1 MIGLIQDNRST
12 IEGLC
17 KKYGVARLDVFG
29 SAAAGGFDADS
40 SDLDFLVEF
49 KPREPGALA
58 DAYFGLLAELENIFH
73 RDIDLVTPGAIR
85 NPYFRRGI
93 DDTRQML
100 YAA

>member
-1 MIGLIQDNRST
+1 MIGLIEDNRST

-17 KKYGVARLDVFG
+17 KKYGVVRLDVFG
-29 SAAAGGFDADS
+29 SAAAGGFDFQT

-49 KPREPGALA
+49 EPRQPGPLA
-58 DAYFGLLAELENIFH
+58 DAYFGLLSELERVFQ
-73 RDIDLVTPGAIR
+73 RSIDLVTPGAIR

-93 DDTRQML
+93 DETRRML